1 METFPTIEGCEVK
14 VVCEE
19 SSTTVEEAFP
29 GEEELCAEIN
39 EQVKEG
45 NGWRWCSAKV
55 EVSWGNFKGQASMD
69 SLSYESEEEFRLDD
83 YFVQLKED
91 AFEDLLSNIE

>member
-1 METFPTIEGCEVK
+1 METFPTIEECEVK

-19 SSTTVEEAFP
+19 ESITVEEAFP

-45 NGWRWCSAKV
+45 NGWRWCSATV
-55 EVSWGNFKGQASMD
+55 EVSWQNFKGRASM
-69 SLSYESEEEFRLDD
+69 SGLSYESEEEFRLDD
-83 YFVQLKED
+83 YFFQLKED
-91 AFEDLLSNIE
+91 AFEELLSSID